1 MNNLRERTTSAL
13 LARNTTLNL
22 GAEIFV
28 TVVLV
33 ATVPVLV
40 HRLGPASFGLYSLAF
55 ALIGYLSY
63 LDLGVSR
70 AATQFVSAGL
80 ARNDE
85 AGSKR
90 AVHSATIV
98 NLSIGLV
105 CGLAVLLITPFLI
118 HSVFRI
124 TPALERE
131 ARLVF
136 YAVAI
141 AVPFFQV
148 QAVFRAILMSYQ
160 RFGVMSFINGLSTS
174 LQLLTAVLLAWK
186 GFGVGAIVISSVAVR
201 VVAVG
206 VYAGFVLSSMPG
218 LGCQLDLDR
227 HEIGALL
234 HFGGWVTVSQVIL
247 QLLVY
252 LDRFLLASFLSL
264 DAVTIYSVP
273 YEGITRLRIIPASV
287 TATLY
292 PAMSEH
298 GEDSSGER
306 LQTLYDVSLR
316 YLLLLLLPA
325 ISFLVVFG
333 RDLLSV
339 WMGTEFAVKGSVVFQ
354 VLAAGFLL
362 NSLAYVSYSAIQAFR
377 KPEIVGKFH
386 LFVSPVYVGLSVLL
400 ILRWGIVGA
409 AVAAALRFALDAALL
424 FWVAQEYCGCSL
436 RSAWNRSMSLVFC
449 FGLLL
454 TTVSLGVRAL
464 MPGSMG
470 RLVIGALATFSY
482 FLVIWRYAL
491 SSREKPA
498 IVRALN
504 VFRRQAT
511 A

>member
-22 GAEIFV
+22 GAEVFV

-33 ATVPVLV
+33 ATVPLLV

-85 AGSKR
+85 SSSKR
-90 AVHSATIV
+90 AVHSATLV
-98 NLSIGLV
+98 NLLIGLF
-105 CGLAVLLITPFLI
+105 CGLAVLLTTPFLV
-118 HSVFRI
+118 HSVFKI

-141 AVPFFQV
+141 AVPFFLV

-160 RFGVMSFINGLSTS
+160 RFGVISLINGLSTS
-174 LQLLTAVLLAWK
+174 LQLLIALLLAWT
-186 GFGVGAIVISSVAVR
+186 GFGVGVIVISSVVVR

-206 VYAGFVLSSMPG
+206 VYAGFTLSSMPG
-218 LGCQLDLDR
+218 LMHQLDLDR
-227 HEIGALL
+227 SEIGALL
-234 HFGGWVTVSQVIL
+234 HFGGWVTVSQLIV
-247 QLLVY
+247 QLFVY

-273 YEGITRLRIIPASV
+273 YESITRLRIIPASV
-287 TATLY
+287 MGTLY

-298 GEDSSGER
+298 GEDSSRER
-306 LQTLYDVSLR
+306 LQALYDASLR
-316 YLLLLLLPA
+316 YLLLLLLPG

-333 RDLLSV
+333 RDVLSV
-339 WMGTEFAVKGSVVFQ
+339 WMGTEFAAKGSVVFQ

-377 KPEIVGKFH
+377 KPEVVGKFH
-386 LFVSPVYVGLSVLL
+386 LLVSPVYIGLSVLL

-409 AVAAALRFALDAALL
+409 ALAATLRFALDAALL
-424 FWVAQEYCGCSL
+424 FWVAQSYCGCSL
-436 RSAWNRSMSLVFC
+436 KSAWNRSMSIIVC
-449 FGLLL
+449 SGLLL
-454 TTVSLGVRAL
+454 VLVSLGVRSV

-470 RLVIGALATFSY
+470 RLLIGTLATFPY

-491 SSREKPA
+491 NSRERPI

-504 VFRRQAT
+504 VFRRHAT

>member
-1 MNNLRERTTSAL
+1 MNNPRERTTSAL

-22 GAEIFV
+22 GAEILV

-33 ATVPVLV
+33 ATVPLLV

-85 AGSKR
+85 AGCKR

-98 NLSIGLV
+98 NLLIGLLS
-105 CGLAVLLITPFLI
+105 GLAVWLTTPFLV
-118 HSVFRI
+118 HSVFKI
-124 TPALERE
+124 TPALERQ

-141 AVPFFQV
+141 AVPFFLV
-148 QAVFRAILMSYQ
+148 QAVFRAILTSYQ
-160 RFGVMSFINGLSTS
+160 RFGVISFINGLSTA
-174 LQLLTAVLLAWK
+174 LQLLTAVVLAWR
-186 GFGVGAIVISSVAVR
+186 GFAVGVILISSVAVR
-201 VVAVG
+201 IVAVG
-206 VYAGFVLSSMPG
+206 VYAGIILYSMPG
-218 LGCQLDLDR
+218 LMRQLDLDR
-227 HEIGALL
+227 SEIGALL
-234 HFGGWVTVSQVIL
+234 HFGGWVTVSQVIV

-273 YEGITRLRIIPASV
+273 YESITRLRVIPASV
-287 TATLY
+287 MATLY

-298 GEDSSGER
+298 SEVSSRER
-306 LQTLYDVSLR
+306 LQALYDVSLR
-316 YLLLLLLPA
+316 YLLLLLLPG
-325 ISFLVVFG
+325 ISFFVVFG
-333 RDLLSV
+333 RDVLNV
-339 WMGTEFAVKGSVVFQ
+339 WMGTEFASKGSVVFQ

-377 KPEIVGKFH
+377 KPEVVGKFH
-386 LFVSPVYVGLSVLL
+386 LFVSPVYIGLSVLL

-409 AVAAALRFALDAALL
+409 AVAAALRFALDAVLL
-424 FWVAQEYCGCSL
+424 FWVAQNYCGCSL
-436 RSAWNRSMSLVFC
+436 RSAWGRNMSLVFC
-449 FGLLL
+449 FGVLL
-454 TTVSLGVRAL
+454 TLVSLGVRAVV
-464 MPGSMG
+464 PGSMG
-470 RLVIGALATFSY
+470 RLVIGALATFAY
-482 FLVIWRYAL
+482 FSVIWRYAL
-491 SSREKPA
+491 NSHEKPA

-504 VFRRQAT
+504 LFSGHAAV
-511 A
+511 